1 MIPEKLYH
9 KKFRTKNSLMYFVGY
24 LRVFKVFRKK
34 LYHKNFPTKN
44 GDVGDVNDVTKR
56 RSEII

>member
-1 MIPEKLYH
+1 
-9 KKFRTKNSLMYFVGY
+9 MYFVGY